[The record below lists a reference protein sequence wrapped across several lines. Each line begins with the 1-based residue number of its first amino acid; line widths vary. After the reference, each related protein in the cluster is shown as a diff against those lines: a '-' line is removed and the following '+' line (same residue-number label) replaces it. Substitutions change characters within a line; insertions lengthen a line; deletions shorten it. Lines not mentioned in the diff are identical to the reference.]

1 MDLEKKPQDKV
12 ETAEIDVKEDPFLVT
27 WQSPTDPKN
36 PKNWIYARKWTQLIL
51 VSAFALL
58 GPMASSMV
66 APCLDQIA
74 DRFHIQNS
82 TEKALILSIYLLV
95 FAISPMISAPLSE
108 VFGRRMLL
116 QVGNVI
122 FIGKSFFSFSF
133 LSS

>member
-1 MDLEKKPQDKV
+1 
-12 ETAEIDVKEDPFLVT
+12 
-27 WQSPTDPKN
+27 
-36 PKNWIYARKWTQLIL
+36 
-51 VSAFALL
+51 
-58 GPMASSMV
+58 MASSMV

-122 FIGKSFFSFSF
+122 FIGKSFFSFSL